1 MQNIYKKLP
10 KMDEIIERFKDHP
23 KNLLKYISTNILEDY
38 REKIKSG
45 FVDFEMEDVFSS
57 IEKNLNNEEYFSL
70 RRAINASGVIIHTNL
85 GRSIVPQFALDRIGQ
100 VSKGYMNLE
109 YNIEK
114 GERGS
119 RYDHLRKIV
128 CELTGAEDALLV
140 NNNAA
145 AVFLML
151 NTFCQGSEVVVSRGE
166 LVEIGESFRINEIM
180 GRSGAI
186 LKEVGS
192 TNRTHLYDYENAVTE
207 NTKALMKVHPS
218 DYKVVGFTKEVTA
231 SELKGLAK
239 ENDLLILEDLGSGS
253 LINMSKFGLSDER
266 TVKDSI
272 REGVDLV
279 SFSCDKLLGSVQGGI
294 IVGRRDLIAK
304 IRKNQL
310 LRAFRVGKLTI
321 MALEATMIKFLD
333 EDVAIREIP
342 TLRMIAKT
350 KEDILKSAEELKKVS
365 EAALPNFE
373 IEIEECNSKVGGGTY
388 PVDTLPSYAVS
399 FKTDDIMKFESYLRL
414 SRHHIIAT
422 VRDNKLYMDLRCIQD
437 DEISMIEE
445 ILKEYKN

>member
-1 MQNIYKKLP
+1 MQNIFKKLP
-10 KMDEIIERFKDHP
+10 KMDEILERFDTYP
-23 KNLLKYISTNILEDY
+23 KNLLKYVSTSVLEDY

-45 FVDFEMEDVFSS
+45 LTDFEMEDVFTS
-57 IEKNLNNEEYFSL
+57 IERNLQNEEYFSL

-85 GRSIVPQFALDRIGQ
+85 GRSIVPQFALDRIEQ
-100 VSKGYMNLE
+100 VSRGYMNLE
-109 YNIEK
+109 YNIDK

-151 NTFCQGSEVVVSRGE
+151 NTFCSGNEVVVSRGE

-180 GRSGAI
+180 ARSGAI

-192 TNRTHLYDYENAVTE
+192 TNRTHLYDYENAVNE

-218 DYKVVGFTKEVTA
+218 DYKVMGFTKEVTA

-253 LINMSKFGLSDER
+253 LIDMSKFGLSDER
-266 TVKDSI
+266 TVRDSI
-272 REGVDLV
+272 KEGVDLV

-333 EDVAIREIP
+333 EEVAIKEIP
-342 TLRMIAKT
+342 TLHMISKT
-350 KEDILKSAEELKKVS
+350 KEEILKSAEELKKIA
-365 EAALPNFE
+365 EASLPDFE
-373 IEIEECNSKVGGGTY
+373 IEIEECSSKVGGGTY
-388 PVDTLPSYAVS
+388 PVDILPSYAVS
-399 FKTDDIMKFESYLRL
+399 FKTEDIMKFESYLRL

-437 DEISMIEE
+437 EEIYMIEE

>member
-85 GRSIVPQFALDRIGQ
+85 GRSIVPQFALDRIEQ

-151 NTFCQGSEVVVSRGE
+151 NTFCQGNEVIVSRGE

-342 TLRMIAKT
+342 TLHMIAKT
-350 KEDILKSAEELKKVS
+350 KEEILKSAEELKKVA

-422 VRDNKLYMDLRCIQD
+422 VRDNKLYMDLRCIQG